1 MTKAFSMIELIFIIV
16 IVGILS
22 AIAIPKLMATRDDAK
37 ISKMAL
43 AIQAVHSEI
52 AASVVATNKIPST
65 NEDIEKIS
73 NTVLEQS
80 PHYSIVINHG
90 QIIEFIDSNHNN
102 EVCKVLTIDDS
113 NLSQVSLRFTDGAG
127 ESAMCKGVQKLVPNT
142 SSGFTIAGNIVNY

>member
-1 MTKAFSMIELIFIIV
+1 MRSAFTMVELIFVIV
-16 IVGILS
+16 IIGIL
-22 AIAIPKLMATRDDAK
+22 AAVAIPHLVATRDDAK

-52 AASVVATNKIPST
+52 ATSVLATNKIPTT
-65 NEDIEKIS
+65 NEDIENIS

-80 PHYSIVINHG
+80 PHYAIIINHG
-90 QIIEFIDSNHNN
+90 QIIEFIDSNHND

-113 NLSQVSLRFTDGAG
+113 NPSQVSLNFTDGAG
-127 ESAMCKGVQKLVPNT
+127 SGAVCKGVQKLVPNT